1 MTQENK
7 DILLKL
13 LKQHKA
19 LGISDQI
26 DVEKFYLDSLISN
39 SVALA
44 DSEYG
49 TVIDEKMVDKWS
61 IKPSLAEKLVDI
73 WTLFNQNLLLF
84 KIFSLFLHRFNDI
97 LK

>member
-7 DILLKL
+7 DMLLRL

-26 DVEKFYLDSLISN
+26 GFDKFYLDSLVAK
-39 SVALA
+39 SVALV

-49 TVIDEKMVDKWS
+49 TVIDEEMVDK
-61 IKPSLAEKLVDI
+61 
-73 WTLFNQNLLLF
+73 T
-84 KIFSLFLHRFNDI
+84 IFG
-97 LK
+97 